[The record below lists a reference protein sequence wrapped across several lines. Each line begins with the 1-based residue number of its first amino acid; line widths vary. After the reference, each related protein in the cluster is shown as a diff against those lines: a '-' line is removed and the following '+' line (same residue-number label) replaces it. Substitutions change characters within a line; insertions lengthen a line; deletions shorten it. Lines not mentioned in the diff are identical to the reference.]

1 MSTAI
6 LEKTAGWLV
15 ADGLECGEQGLYHL
29 PKDHAWHSGPTY
41 FCNDYFEWHYFTFL
55 GKDQKTGHDISLF
68 WCAMS
73 QGFSTQLNRP
83 VMPLFFAWHDKVTGE
98 FIHTTIVPFGK
109 FQSTGSGDSGFGFK
123 YAVDDPD
130 GKGFEISYKHA
141 GEQWHF
147 KSSAPEKSKID
158 GQPHELDVTATV
170 KAPGYI
176 PSAYWGLE
184 SIGFQK
190 LYNQNPETM
199 YGLTYYYTAPDME
212 MKGSVTLAD
221 GVHQIEGQAWFEH
234 QWGNFRNT
242 EQARYFWGYARFQ
255 NGDTITWRQ
264 YYGNPVGK
272 LNVEVPFDTVAA
284 RKGWDEPHPEVN
296 RFAFIPKGQAPQYS
310 FGPSFLFT
318 PLKWWKSPQSGV
330 EYPWWGEMK
339 TPKGTFYLSP
349 TFPAQES
356 AALAGAFIEGAL
368 HLRKDSIDGPIVAD
382 GFCELVQM
390 PALGAPPTRELPE
403 RTDLQFDG
411 GLNGK

>member
-6 LEKTAGWLV
+6 MEKPAGWLV

-109 FQSTGSGDSGFGFK
+109 FQSSGSSKSSFGFN
-123 YAVDDPD
+123 YALDDPD

-147 KSSAPEKSKID
+147 KSSAPQRSKMMAN
-158 GQPHELDVTATV
+158 PTHELDVTATV

-199 YGLTYYYTAPDME
+199 YRCSL
-212 MKGSVTLAD
+212 L
-221 GVHQIEGQAWFEH
+221 
-234 QWGNFRNT
+234 
-242 EQARYFWGYARFQ
+242 
-255 NGDTITWRQ
+255 
-264 YYGNPVGK
+264 
-272 LNVEVPFDTVAA
+272 
-284 RKGWDEPHPEVN
+284 
-296 RFAFIPKGQAPQYS
+296 
-310 FGPSFLFT
+310 
-318 PLKWWKSPQSGV
+318 
-330 EYPWWGEMK
+330 
-339 TPKGTFYLSP
+339 
-349 TFPAQES
+349 
-356 AALAGAFIEGAL
+356 L
-368 HLRKDSIDGPIVAD
+368 HCS
-382 GFCELVQM
+382 
-390 PALGAPPTRELPE
+390 
-403 RTDLQFDG
+403 
-411 GLNGK
+411 